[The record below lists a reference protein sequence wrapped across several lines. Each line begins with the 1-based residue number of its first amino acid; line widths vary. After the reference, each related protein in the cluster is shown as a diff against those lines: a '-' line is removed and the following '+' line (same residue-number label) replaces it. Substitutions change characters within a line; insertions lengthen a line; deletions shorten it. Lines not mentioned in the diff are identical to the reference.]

1 MMRKRSLNKI
11 ISILIAT
18 LGLIS
23 AIITIINGTKET
35 IDHLSNTINPL
46 MSSVLVYVN
55 VFIILPLASIIIGG
69 IIANFFTRE
78 YRKKI
83 GTHGIPCTF
92 LTMFHFKIA
101 NKNNKLLYSIHKD
114 YYHHCYNIKDDLLH
128 HKFKSKEEID
138 NAVEEFLRII
148 HSSILKTFH
157 LDLTINIKRLSID
170 RNDNLCLA
178 PFAHFRNIAVRNQT
192 NPRDFNYSY
201 YIQLANYERLSKFA
215 DLARQYGKGKE
226 YEVNSIFTYL
236 INEKKRYWISNNLKV
251 DEVKGDFYT
260 SSDNYPEYYQ
270 SLAVFS
276 ITPPEKNSFPE
287 WLLVLDSKKTGI
299 FTERECVHLF
309 GYIAHLLYEL
319 LTEYDK
325 L

>member
-1 MMRKRSLNKI
+1 MKSSWNKTFSVI
-11 ISILIAT
+11 TSILV
-18 LGLIS
+18 LIS
-23 AIITIINGTKET
+23 VIIAIVNGIDKT
-35 IDHLSNTINPL
+35 IDRLSNILSPL
-46 MSSVLVYVN
+46 LSSILVYADLFV
-55 VFIILPLASIIIGG
+55 ILPLAIIVFGAV
-69 IIANFFTRE
+69 IANYVTHE

-83 GTHGIPCTF
+83 GTHDIPCTF

-138 NAVEEFLRII
+138 NAVEEFLRIV
-148 HSSILKTFH
+148 HSSILRTFH

-170 RNDNLCLA
+170 RNDNLCLV

-201 YIQLANYERLSKFA
+201 YIQLANYERLSRYA

-276 ITPPEKNSFPE
+276 ITPPEKDSFPE
-287 WLLVLDSKKTGI
+287 WLLIFDTMKTGK
-299 FTERECVHLF
+299 FAEKECVHLF

-319 LTEYDK
+319 LTEYSK